1 MIVQNL
7 TFSKT
12 ISVNFGENSNVD
24 DCAKANSSILMY
36 TKDNYSLGKA
46 WANRFRVIIRVK

>member
-46 WANRFRVIIRVK
+46 WANRFRVIVRVK